1 MEDTIRVLH
10 VDDDP
15 GFADLTATYL
25 VRECESMVVD
35 TAANAEEAM
44 QRLNL
49 NTYDC
54 VVSDYN
60 MPGTD
65 GISLLRTVKSE
76 FEHLPFILFT
86 GRGSEEVASKAISA
100 GVTDYLQK
108 SSGSEQYTL
117 LANRIENAVSQA
129 QSRQKLE
136 IQRNQLEALHH
147 ATGELIECD
156 STQEIADRLVGAAE
170 DILGFS
176 IVVVR
181 LYDADAGGLVPIAG
195 SDSVSEKLPE
205 RDVFTPEGGSLNWQA
220 YETGAVRVYDDIEE
234 LAFAADQDTGLRS
247 LLHVPLDEYGTIA
260 VGETTSSAF
269 DETDVF
275 STRILAT
282 AGKTALR
289 AQERESTLRSERD
302 RIERQNDRLNEFAT
316 VLSHDLRSP
325 LTVAHGRLELVQ
337 EEYDSDNIDAAL
349 NAIDRMNTLV
359 DDLLRLAKEPDPD
372 VELRSVSLASVARDC
387 WGTVSVPEATLSIE
401 SDQTIDAEPSRLRQ
415 LLENLFRNSVEHS
428 STGNR
433 AKPDD
438 AVKHGATAH
447 RTQPSQADEGA
458 RVSIDVRVG
467 GLSDGGFFV
476 EDSGPGIA
484 PDERTDVLEMG
495 YSTSPD
501 NTGFGLAIVKDI
513 ATEHGWEMQITEST
527 AGGARFEF
535 V

>member
-1 MEDTIRVLH
+1 MGDMVRVLH

-25 VRECESMVVD
+25 TRECESIVVD
-35 TAANAEEAM
+35 TANNAEEAM
-44 QRLNL
+44 QQLRSK
-49 NTYDC
+49 TYDC

-60 MPGTD
+60 MPGAD
-65 GISLLRTVKSE
+65 GLSLLRTVRNE

-117 LANRIENAVSQA
+117 LTNRIENAVSQA
-129 QSRQKLE
+129 QSRRKLQ

-195 SDSVSEKLPE
+195 SDPVSEKLPE
-205 RDVFTPEGGSLNWQA
+205 REVFTPEGGSLNWQA
-220 YETGAVRVYDDIEE
+220 YEAGEVRVYDDIEA
-234 LAFAADQDTGLRS
+234 LGFAVDQDTGLRS

-260 VGETTSSAF
+260 VGETTPSAF

-275 STRILAT
+275 LTRILAT

-289 AQERESTLRSERD
+289 AQERESRLRAERD
-302 RIERQNDRLNEFAT
+302 RVERQNDRLNEFAN

-325 LTVAHGRLELVQ
+325 LTVAEGRLELVQ
-337 EEYDSDNIDAAL
+337 EEYDSEDIATAL
-349 NAIDRMNTLV
+349 DAIDRMNTLV

-401 SDQTIDAEPSRLRQ
+401 SDQTINAEPSRFRQ

-428 STGNR
+428 STGSR
-433 AKPDD
+433 GPSGDAIEHARDYQDD
-438 AVKHGATAH
+438 ADETAH
-447 RTQPSQADEGA
+447 DGL
-458 RVSIDVRVG
+458 VVRVG
-467 GLSDGGFFV
+467 GLPDGGFFI
-476 EDSGPGIA
+476 EDTGPGID
-484 PDERTDVLEMG
+484 PDERADVVEMG
-495 YSTSPD
+495 YSTNPD

-513 ATEHGWEMQITEST
+513 ATEHGWEMRITESEE
-527 AGGARFEF
+527 GGARFEF

>member
-1 MEDTIRVLH
+1 MDDTIRVLH

-25 VRECESMVVD
+25 SRECESMVVD
-35 TAANAEEAM
+35 TAPDADEAI
-44 QRLNL
+44 QQLRS

-60 MPGTD
+60 MPETD
-65 GISLLRTVKSE
+65 GLSLLRTVRSE

-108 SSGSEQYTL
+108 SSGGEQYTL
-117 LANRIENAVSQA
+117 LTNRIENAVAQA
-129 QSRQKLE
+129 QSRRKLQ

-156 STQEIADRLVGAAE
+156 STQDIADRLVGAAE

-195 SDSVSEKLPE
+195 SDAVSKTLPE
-205 RDVFTPEGGSLNWQA
+205 REVFTPEGGNLNWQA
-220 YETGAVRVYDDIEE
+220 YESGDVQVFDDIEALE
-234 LAFAADQDTGLRS
+234 FAADQDTGLRS

-260 VGETTSSAF
+260 VGETIPSAF

-275 STRILAT
+275 LTRILAT

-289 AQERESTLRSERD
+289 AQERESTLKAERD
-302 RIERQNDRLNEFAT
+302 RVERQNERLNEFAS

-325 LTVAHGRLELVQ
+325 LTVAQGRLELLDA
-337 EEYDSDNIDAAL
+337 EYDSEDIDAAL

-359 DDLLRLAKEPDPD
+359 DDLLRLAREPDPD
-372 VELRSVSLASVARDC
+372 LELATVSLSSIAQDC
-387 WGTVSVPEATLSIE
+387 WGTVSAPGVTLSID

-415 LLENLFRNSVEHS
+415 LLENLFRNSVEHG
-428 STGNR
+428 STGRR
-433 AKPDD
+433 AEPGG
-438 AVKHGATAH
+438 AVEDGLTSQ
-447 RTQPSQADEGA
+447 RTQQGDAAEREDDGFE
-458 RVSIDVRVG
+458 VRVG
-467 GLSDGGFFV
+467 ALPDGGFFV
-476 EDSGPGIA
+476 EDTGSGIS
-484 PDERTDVLEMG
+484 PDEHTEVLEMG
-495 YSTSPD
+495 YSTRSD

-513 ATEHGWEMQITEST
+513 ATEHGWEMRLTEST
-527 AGGARFEF
+527 EGGARFEF